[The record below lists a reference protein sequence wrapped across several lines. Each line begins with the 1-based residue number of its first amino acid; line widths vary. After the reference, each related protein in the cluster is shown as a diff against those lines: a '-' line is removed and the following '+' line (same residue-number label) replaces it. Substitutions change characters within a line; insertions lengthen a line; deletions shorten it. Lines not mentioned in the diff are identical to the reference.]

1 MYEDTGRKKT
11 QLLNCDLTIILE
23 ITIIP
28 EYNCTGNFL
37 MLWICENTILPK
49 FLESLY
55 QDKVPAIKI
64 NICQQDKVKATE
76 VEFLNKR
83 RLYVIQLLQRSSII
97 QKYTTTLCRVICG
110 TKKCSTY
117 NCILM
122 LQEHQLPI
130 GHPGLS

>member
-37 MLWICENTILPK
+37 MIWICENTILPK

-76 VEFLNKR
+76 VEFLK
-83 RLYVIQLLQRSSII
+83 
-97 QKYTTTLCRVICG
+97 
-110 TKKCSTY
+110 
-117 NCILM
+117 
-122 LQEHQLPI
+122 
-130 GHPGLS
+130 

>member
-1 MYEDTGRKKT
+1 MKLAKPKMYEDTGRKKT

-37 MLWICENTILPK
+37 MIWICENTILPK

-76 VEFLNKR
+76 IGVFEITAT
-83 RLYVIQLLQRSSII
+83 VCDTIA
-97 QKYTTTLCRVICG
+97 
-110 TKKCSTY
+110 TKK
-117 NCILM
+117 
-122 LQEHQLPI
+122 
-130 GHPGLS
+130 